1 MPVIE
6 GIGDEVVQC
15 FSVVLLVLAV
25 VILWSTKRRENQNVI
40 LTLEHT
46 VRNRID
52 EAITAATSLPE
63 IITNQDASNGME
75 NVFMNHDWLENESES
90 AFARD
95 GVITCSNIEG
105 SELLPVER
113 SLTIDPQPG
122 PSSKEQIPRKKKD
135 QFLIVQSRTPSM
147 REITRNMPELAVR
160 NVDQIRIGLK
170 YLNDDL
176 KFVESNRGD
185 QLQEFKRRHFGTELT
200 AGKRVRLIFNGRI
213 LDRDHQTLQE
223 YGLYENCVV
232 HCLVDNSC
240 TLITPNTA
248 SSYHQSLDWSLS
260 SILYSLLFLLLTLFW
275 FCRFQYSHLFT
286 LFATVSLIDLTA
298 LFVVYMFLLYLAS
311 RNY

>member
-6 GIGDEVVQC
+6 GIGDEVIQC

-25 VILWSTKRRENQNVI
+25 VILWSTKRRENQNLI

-113 SLTIDPQPG
+113 SLTTDTQPG

-147 REITRNMPELAVR
+147 PEITRNMPELAR
-160 NVDQIRIGLK
+160 
-170 YLNDDL
+170 
-176 KFVESNRGD
+176 
-185 QLQEFKRRHFGTELT
+185 
-200 AGKRVRLIFNGRI
+200 GKRVRLIFNGRI
-213 LDRDHQTLQE
+213 LDRDHETLQE

-232 HCLVDNSC
+232 HCLVDNNC

-248 SSYHQSLDWSLS
+248 SSYHQSLDLSLS
-260 SILYSLLFLLLTLFW
+260 SILYSLLFLLLTLLW

-298 LFVVYMFLLYLAS
+298 LFAVYMFLLYLPS
-311 RNY
+311 RN